1 MEQISNWKV
10 KLETPL
16 TSELRKNEEDGLYR
30 MVYHH
35 TPYMFTVAEALEY
48 ICSGDGGFMLVA
60 TPKV

>member
-1 MEQISNWKV
+1 MEQMSNWKV

-16 TSELRKNEEDGLYR
+16 TSELRKSEEDGLYR

-35 TPYMFTVAEALEY
+35 TPYKFTVAEALEY